1 VNACL
6 LIERKFRA
14 IVLILFHTEN
24 NYLIHSMTK
33 KRVLS
38 CIQPTGE
45 MHLGNYFGAVKNWV
59 RIQDEYE
66 CFYGVVDLHA
76 MTMPYNVKELRENTL
91 RMLAE
96 LIACGIDPQKS
107 ILFIQS
113 LVPQHAEL
121 TWILSCVASYGELSR
136 MTQFKDKSELIEEG
150 DKNKFISAGLF
161 TYPVLQAADILI
173 YKADLVPV
181 GRDQIQHLELSRN
194 IAVRFNRQF
203 GNFFPEPQPLLTN
216 IPKLASLADPSK
228 KMSKS
233 LGEKHVIGLFE
244 EENSIRKKV
253 RSAVT
258 DTGEKKG
265 NEMSPGVENL
275 FNLIKACER
284 ETEYQDLMNK
294 YLSGKL
300 QYKELKD
307 VVADVLVD
315 LTRPFRQ
322 KKEEL
327 MKDKAQIDRLAREL
341 SEKAREVAAS
351 TIAGVKKLT
360 GLPASE

>member
-1 VNACL
+1 
-6 LIERKFRA
+6 
-14 IVLILFHTEN
+14 
-24 NYLIHSMTK
+24 MTK

-59 RIQDEYE
+59 KIQDDYE

-76 MTMPYNVKELRENTL
+76 MTMPYNVIELKENTL
-91 RMLAE
+91 RMVAE
-96 LIACGIDPQKS
+96 LLACGINPEKS
-107 ILFIQS
+107 VLFIQS
-113 LVPQHAEL
+113 LVPQHTEL
-121 TWILSCVASYGELSR
+121 TWILNCIASYGELSR
-136 MTQFKDKSELIEEG
+136 MTQFKDKSELIEED

-161 TYPVLQAADILI
+161 TYPVLMAADILV

-181 GRDQIQHLELSRN
+181 GKDQIQHLELSRN

-203 GNFFPEPQPLLTN
+203 GEFFPEPQPLMTN

-233 LGEKHVIGLFE
+233 LGEKHYVGLFE

-253 RSAVT
+253 KSAVT
-258 DTGEKKG
+258 DIGEKKG

-275 FNLIKACER
+275 FNLIKACEKDN
-284 ETEYQDLMNK
+284 EYNDLMNK
-294 YLSGKL
+294 YLAGSL

-307 VVADVLVD
+307 VVADVLVE
-315 LTRPFRQ
+315 LTQHFRLR
-322 KKEEL
+322 KEEL
-327 MKDKAQIDRLAREL
+327 LKDKSTVERLAKEL
-341 SEKAREVAAS
+341 SEKARDVAAV

-360 GLPASE
+360 GLPTF

>member
-1 VNACL
+1 
-6 LIERKFRA
+6 
-14 IVLILFHTEN
+14 
-24 NYLIHSMTK
+24 MTK

-59 RIQDEYE
+59 RIQDDYE

-76 MTMPYNVKELRENTL
+76 MTMPYNVKELKENTL
-91 RMLAE
+91 RMVAE
-96 LIACGIDPQKS
+96 LLACGVNPEKS
-107 ILFIQS
+107 VLFIQS
-113 LVPQHAEL
+113 LVPQHTEL
-121 TWILSCVASYGELSR
+121 TWIFNCVASYGELSR
-136 MTQFKDKSELIEEG
+136 MTQFKDKSELIEED

-161 TYPVLQAADILI
+161 TYPVLMAADILV

-181 GRDQIQHLELSRN
+181 GKDQIQHLELSRN

-203 GNFFPEPQPLLTN
+203 GEFFTEPQPLMTN

-233 LGEKHVIGLFE
+233 LGEKHYVGLFE

-253 RSAVT
+253 KSAVT
-258 DTGEKKG
+258 DIGERHG

-275 FNLIKACER
+275 FNLIKACEKD
-284 ETEYQDLMNK
+284 TEYQDLMNK
-294 YLSGKL
+294 YLAGSL
-300 QYKELKD
+300 QYKELKE
-307 VVADVLVD
+307 VVADVLVE
-315 LTRPFRQ
+315 LTQPLRQ

-327 MKDKAQIDRLAREL
+327 MKDKASIERLAKQL
-341 SEKAREVAAS
+341 SEKARDVAAV
-351 TIAGVKKLT
+351 TIAGVKRLT
-360 GLPASE
+360 GLPTF